1 MRRTLTV
8 LGVTALAAGA
18 AGLLARYLPISNHA
32 LLGAAVISP
41 YLGLASFAAVVFLPL
56 ARRKVISAIAVA
68 TAIATV
74 AVQLPLYM
82 SDQYDPRSIRIRVM
96 TVNLFLGQADPQAV
110 VDRAKAGADIVAVQ
124 ELTRRAARQLTAA
137 GLDRAFPFRTLEA
150 RPEASGTGLW
160 SRYPISDVQSYQQY
174 THATLSARIH
184 VDGLAT
190 DPTVFVAHIQSP
202 WPESVD
208 AWNREIADVQPL
220 LQRLA
225 KDAGTACVIAAG
237 DFNDTLDTRNFRRV
251 LSGGYRDAAE
261 QSGAGITA
269 TYPANVRLPPL
280 VAIDHVLT
288 NRCSAS
294 SAKTAKITGS
304 DHRALLVRVEA
315 PES

>member
-8 LGVTALAAGA
+8 MGVMTLAVGA
-18 AGLLARYLPISNHA
+18 AGLIARFLPIANHA
-32 LLGAAVISP
+32 LLAAAVFSP
-41 YLGLASFAAVVFLPL
+41 YLGLASVAAVAFLLL
-56 ARRKVISAIAVA
+56 ARRKVFSAIAVA
-68 TAIATV
+68 TAIATL

-96 TVNLFLGQADPQAV
+96 TTNLFLGQADPQAV
-110 VDRAKAGADIVAVQ
+110 VERAKASADIVAVQ
-124 ELTRRAARQLTAA
+124 ELTRRAARQLSAA
-137 GLDRAFPFRTLEA
+137 GLDRAFPYQALET

-160 SRYPISDVQSYQQY
+160 SRYPISDVQLYKEY
-174 THATLSARIH
+174 THATISARIH
-184 VDGLAT
+184 VDGLAQ
-190 DPTVFVAHIQSP
+190 DPTIFVAHLQSP
-202 WPESVD
+202 WPEPVD
-208 AWNREIADVQPL
+208 TWNREIDDLQPL

-225 KDAGTACVIAAG
+225 KDAGNACVIVAG
-237 DFNDTLDTRNFRRV
+237 DFNDTLDTRNFRRM

-269 TYPANVRLPPL
+269 TFPADVRLPPL

-294 SAKTAKITGS
+294 LAKTAKIADS